1 MGTRRSV
8 PITERPPPRFV
19 LWREVLVAYAA
30 PALTAGAGGV
40 VSGKRDL
47 AVAALTSIAGT
58 SALVAALTG
67 ARLRR
72 TGDRPRRSASL
83 PRPVLA
89 AGAGLPAAVVAALVA
104 HLAVEGLAAWPL
116 HAPFSFPF
124 SLPFS
129 LPFPAGSPWP
139 ERLRLDLPLSA
150 ALAATITTWRWH
162 GATRDAR

>member
-8 PITERPPPRFV
+8 PIAGERPPPRFV

-30 PALTAGAGGV
+30 PALTAGAGGL
-40 VSGKRDL
+40 VSGRQDL

-72 TGDRPRRSASL
+72 TGLGSRRPVSL
-83 PRPVLA
+83 PKPVLA
-89 AGAGLPAAVVAALVA
+89 AGAGLLAAAVAAGAA

-116 HAPFSFPF
+116 PAPFAFP
-124 SLPFS
+124 P
-129 LPFPAGSPWP
+129 GSPWP

-150 ALAATITTWRWH
+150 ALAAAIITWRWR
-162 GATRDAR
+162 GAMRGAR

>member
-8 PITERPPPRFV
+8 PIAGERPPPRFV

-30 PALTAGAGGV
+30 PALTAGAGGL
-40 VSGKRDL
+40 VSGRHDL

-72 TGDRPRRSASL
+72 TGIRPRRSASL
-83 PRPVLA
+83 PKPVLA
-89 AGAGLPAAVVAALVA
+89 AGAGLMAAAVAAGVA

-116 HAPFSFPF
+116 PTPFPF
-124 SLPFS
+124 PS
-129 LPFPAGSPWP
+129 GSPWP

-150 ALAATITTWRWH
+150 ALAAAITTWRWRGATH
-162 GATRDAR
+162 GAR